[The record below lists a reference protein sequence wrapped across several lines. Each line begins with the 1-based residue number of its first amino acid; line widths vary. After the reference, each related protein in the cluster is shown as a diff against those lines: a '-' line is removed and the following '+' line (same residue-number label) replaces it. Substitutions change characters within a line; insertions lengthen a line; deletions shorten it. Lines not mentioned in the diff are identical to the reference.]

1 MEVDCEGCAGCCIDW
16 RPLTGRD
23 IDHERRGPFEPLDD
37 TYNLVPLSR
46 EEVRA
51 FVDAG
56 YGDALRPRLWKADAE
71 DDRRVRIDGV
81 DVAAIDGRPVFYVGF
96 RKPPKPVAPFD
107 RPPTWLRACAFLDP
121 TTLQCRI
128 HGDDL
133 YPHAC
138 ADYPGEN
145 LALDAETECERV
157 ERVHGGRRLL
167 DDTAP
172 DATPLFGPGA
182 LGDRV
187 FAHPDPD
194 RLAGAIGRFRD
205 DALTAADRAEFV
217 AVAAAS
223 SPGTLVVND
232 EWYERT
238 RERVL
243 DADSWAGRA
252 IETWA
257 DSAAEL
263 GERAPDAESADTV
276 EDADGAPETPGW

>member
-46 EEVRA
+46 EEVRG

-56 YGDALRPRLWKADAE
+56 YGDALRPRLWRAE
-71 DDRRVRIDGV
+71 DDDRSVTLSGV
-81 DVAAIDGRPVFYVGF
+81 DVAAIDGRPVFFVGL

-107 RPPTWLRACAFLDP
+107 RPPTWLRTCAFLDP

-128 HGDDL
+128 HDSEH

-138 ADYPGEN
+138 STYPGEN
-145 LALDAETECERV
+145 LLLETETECERV
-157 ERVHGGRRLL
+157 ESVHGGRRLL
-167 DDTAP
+167 DDDPP
-172 DATPLFGPGA
+172 DVTPLFGPGA
-182 LGDRV
+182 VGERV
-187 FAHPDPD
+187 FAHPEPD
-194 RLAGAIGRFRD
+194 RVSGAVERFRD

-217 AVAAAS
+217 AVATAS

-232 EWYERT
+232 ERYEQT
-238 RERVL
+238 LETVL
-243 DADSWAGRA
+243 AADSWAGRA
-252 IETWA
+252 IDRWA
-257 DSAAEL
+257 EAADGL
-263 GERAPDAESADTV
+263 GERAPDPGVARDV
-276 EDADGAPETPGW
+276 EDDDGAPPTPGW